1 MEYIINEDPSIFTER
16 HEGKSYPFLAKEEI
30 FSIVNEALGYAISLD
45 FEKKNLYARCIIRM
59 VDYPGRIVSEVKA
72 IAPRFRIKST
82 FPTLQGFR
90 HNLPWRRLYSFCSI
104 TERKNRLDMLG
115 SRYHSS

>member
-45 FEKKNLYARCIIRM
+45 FIEQEKKTELIHLRRRTYTQDASSGWWIIL
-59 VDYPGRIVSEVKA
+59 DGLS
-72 IAPRFRIKST
+72 
-82 FPTLQGFR
+82 
-90 HNLPWRRLYSFCSI
+90 
-104 TERKNRLDMLG
+104 RK
-115 SRYHSS
+115 

>member
-45 FEKKNLYARCIIRM
+45 FEKKNLYAL
-59 VDYPGRIVSEVKA
+59 SQK
-72 IAPRFRIKST
+72 
-82 FPTLQGFR
+82 
-90 HNLPWRRLYSFCSI
+90 
-104 TERKNRLDMLG
+104 
-115 SRYHSS
+115 